1 MKKHCSSITRAR
13 TVHPAITS
21 FTVKLEGMTAIIDRL
36 LLVPRQQPWKS
47 TGPVGNPGDT
57 DVDTGVDTD
66 IEL

>member
-1 MKKHCSSITRAR
+1 MNKHFGAITRAR
-13 TVHPAITS
+13 MAQPAVTS

-36 LLVPRQQPWKS
+36 LLVPRQQPWKA

-57 DVDTGVDTD
+57 DIDTGIDPG